1 MIRIS
6 AVNLRDTIT
15 FVARQEAVVTQ
26 AAALAVSDVAEWGKN
41 LSRRAMLADVN
52 LPADALAG
60 RKFRIS
66 QRPTQG
72 NPEAVIT
79 ADNNPLGL
87 SRFVTGDK
95 TPGRAHPTV
104 RIKKGGSVRQFS
116 TGDRP
121 GGDYSFLIP
130 TPNGAAGVGLALR
143 TKTPMRNSSAARK
156 IGRNLYLLSGPSV
169 NQMFGQMLP
178 ALVPRIEAKLAG
190 EFARQ
195 YERLSRG

>member
-6 AVNLRDTIT
+6 AVSLRDTIT

-104 RIKKGGSVRQFS
+104 RIKKAPSLHRSARWQRQ
-116 TGDRP
+116 
-121 GGDYSFLIP
+121 
-130 TPNGAAGVGLALR
+130 
-143 TKTPMRNSSAARK
+143 
-156 IGRNLYLLSGPSV
+156 GPSDWT
-169 NQMFGQMLP
+169 Q
-178 ALVPRIEAKLAG
+178 AG
-190 EFARQ
+190 S
-195 YERLSRG
+195 RLRSMR